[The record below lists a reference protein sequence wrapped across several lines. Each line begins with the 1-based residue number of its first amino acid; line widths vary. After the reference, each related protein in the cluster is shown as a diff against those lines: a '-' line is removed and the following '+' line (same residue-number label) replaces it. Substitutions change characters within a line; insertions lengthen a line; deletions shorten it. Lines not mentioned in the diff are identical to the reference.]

1 MTKGT
6 RLPEGWQP
14 READVSKMAAEF
26 PGLDLAAELEEFRD
40 YWSAKAGLAATKVNW
55 DATYRMRMRHM
66 GKLAPRTP
74 LRVPQRPAS
83 HVSIKREPEEH
94 HLLYFANQL
103 LFQHMVERGGL
114 GEPELTAALKV
125 KRDTVEWFT
134 EPVRQGDEMATPKEF
149 VTQFATALGKVSRL
163 CEGTRRAWWKYAKS
177 ESARRPFNPRM
188 GRAL

>member
-26 PGLDLAAELEEFRD
+26 RGFDLAGELESFRD
-40 YWSAKAGLAATKVNW
+40 FWAAKAGLGATKMDWN
-55 DATYRMRMRHM
+55 AAYRTWMRKA
-66 GKLAPRTP
+66 GKVPTRI
-74 LRVPQRPAS
+74 PQRPAS
-83 HVSIKREPEEH
+83 HVSIKREPEEL

-114 GEPELTAALKV
+114 GEPELSAALKV

-163 CEGTRRAWWKYAKS
+163 CEETRRAWWKYAKS
-177 ESARRPFNPRM
+177 ESARKPFNPRM
-188 GRAL
+188 GRQL